1 MSDQQETPDINEATS
16 ARGKSRK
23 RRTADAPVS
32 AEVAIRG
39 KGPRPAGEGAIASG
53 STGPVTVSVDLDFEA
68 MMGAPAAEPSGS
80 FARGARVSGVVEAI
94 SQHGEEVFLDLGHK
108 ATGWVLKD
116 ELRDADGNLLVK
128 IGDTIEGSVA
138 GHSPN
143 GIQVRTKLGQEATS
157 AAIREAFEGGLIV
170 EGKVAAANKGGYE
183 IEIGKNRAFC
193 PHSQI
198 DVVRIENP
206 ETMVGR
212 IFDFKI
218 IELRDGNSPVVSRSV
233 LLKASAAAR
242 AEELMKSLAPG
253 QVVRGRVRN
262 IQSFGVFVDLGGKDG
277 LIPMGELAWG
287 RVQDA
292 NEIVKL
298 GDELDVLVLEISAN
312 GDRIG
317 LSLRKAQEDPF
328 ETAAAKL
335 QAGEITSGIVKR
347 LETFGAFIELAPH
360 VEGLVH
366 ISDMAHYRVRHPKDL
381 LTIGESVRVKIQEI
395 DVDRHRIS
403 LSLKALAT
411 DPWDDVATRYAV
423 GTEIRGVV
431 EKIADFGVFVT
442 LEAGITGLLPGS
454 EAQLSG
460 RSLADEFRV
469 GKEIE
474 ARILRVDINDRKI
487 ALTRRDAEEIARQ
500 ADRGDDPRSRR
511 NETMREVRENRGP
524 RDDSRPRGGGGGN
537 TVAYRDEDT
546 SAGNKGGV
554 GSFGEALMKALG
566 TKKGK

>member
-1 MSDQQETPDINEATS
+1 MSDPQETPDTTEATA
-16 ARGKSRK
+16 ARGKQRK
-23 RRTADAPVS
+23 RRPDAPVP

-53 STGPVTVSVDLDFEA
+53 SMGPVTVSMDVDFEA
-68 MMGAPAAEPSGS
+68 LMGSGAGSSEPAGS

-94 SQHGEEVFLDLGHK
+94 SQHGDEVFLDLGHK

-116 ELRDADGNLLVK
+116 ELRDAEGNLVVK
-128 IGDTIEGSVA
+128 VGDTIEGTVA
-138 GHSPN
+138 GHSPH

-157 AAIREAFEGGLIV
+157 AAIREAFEGGLVV
-170 EGKVAAANKGGYE
+170 EGKVVAHNKGGYE
-183 IEIGKNRAFC
+183 VEIGKNRAFC

-198 DVVRIENP
+198 DTIRVENP

-212 IFDFKI
+212 VFDFKI
-218 IELRDGNSPVVSRSV
+218 TELRDGNSPVVSRTV
-233 LLKASAAAR
+233 LLKQQAATR
-242 AEELMKSLAPG
+242 AAELMAKLAVG

-292 NEIVKL
+292 NEIVKI
-298 GDELDVLVLEISAN
+298 GDEVDVAILEISQN

-328 ETAAAKL
+328 ESAAAKL
-335 QAGEITSGIVKR
+335 QAGQIVNGVVRR
-347 LETFGAFIELAPH
+347 LETYGAFIELAPN

-381 LTIGESVRVKIQEI
+381 LKVGESVRVKVQEI

-403 LSLKALAT
+403 LSLKALAA
-411 DPWDDVATRYAV
+411 DPWEDVATRYAP
-423 GTEIRGVV
+423 GTEVRGTV
-431 EKIADFGVFVT
+431 EKIADFGVFIT
-442 LEAGITGLLPGS
+442 IEAGITGLLPGS
-454 EAQLSG
+454 EANLSG
-460 RSLADEFRV
+460 RSLVDEFRV
-469 GKEIE
+469 GKEVE
-474 ARILRVDINDRKI
+474 ARILRVDAAERKI
-487 ALTRRDAEEIARQ
+487 ALTRRDAEEIARM
-500 ADRGDDPRSRR
+500 AERGADPRQRR
-511 NETMREVRENRGP
+511 SDTLREVRENRGP
-524 RDDSRPRGGGGGN
+524 RDDRPRGGPAT
-537 TVAYRDEDT
+537 TVAYRDEDAT
-546 SAGNKGGV
+546 GGGKGSV

-566 TKKGK
+566 GKKGK